1 MEGAEVAKSLR
12 ICTVCARAGSKG
24 FPGKNESIIQGYPLF
39 ALSLLQAKASGLFD
53 EIVFSSDSKQWL
65 EKATQYGAT
74 QVIDRASELASDQAG
89 KVPVICDAVQRVQTQ
104 LGKTFDWCVDLDV
117 TSPLR
122 TVEDIRQ
129 AVTLAES
136 KNTSNVITGTLAHR
150 SPYFN
155 LVEEQNGYVHV
166 SKGSNTVLRRQ
177 DAPVC
182 YDMNASIYVW
192 PVKTLLEKQRVFLE
206 QTRIYVMPEERS
218 RDIDSEL
225 DYKIVKFIAET
236 QKRFVNE
243 W

>member
-1 MEGAEVAKSLR
+1 MAQSL

-24 FPGKNESIIQGYPLF
+24 FPGKNESVIQGYPLF
-39 ALSLLQAKASGLFD
+39 ALSLMQAKATKLFD
-53 EIVFSSDSKQWL
+53 EIVFSSDSKKWL
-65 EKATQYGAT
+65 EMATEYGAT
-74 QVIDRASELASDQAG
+74 QVVLRDHDLASDQAG
-89 KVPVICDAVQRVQTQ
+89 KVPAICDAVEKTQ
-104 LGKTFDWCVDLDV
+104 AKTGRTFDWCVDLDV

-122 TVEDIRQ
+122 ALEDIQ
-129 AVTLAES
+129 GAVKLAQLDA
-136 KNTSNVITGTLAHR
+136 TSNVITGSLAHR

-155 LVEEQNGYVHV
+155 LVEQQQNGYVQV
-166 SKGSNTVLRRQ
+166 SKGDSGILRRQ
-177 DAPVC
+177 DAPLC

-192 PVKTLLEKQRVFLE
+192 PVKNLLKERRVFLG

-236 QKRFVNE
+236 QKRFLNE

>member
-1 MEGAEVAKSLR
+1 MAKAV

-24 FPGKNESIIQGYPLF
+24 FPGKNEAVIQGYPLF
-39 ALSLLQAKASGLFD
+39 AISLLQAKASGLFD
-53 EIVFSSDSKQWL
+53 EIVFSSDSPQWL
-65 EKATQYGAT
+65 EQATRYGAT
-74 QVIDRASELASDQAG
+74 QTVLRSSDLASDQAG
-89 KVPVICDAVQRVQTQ
+89 KVPVICDAVQKVQDK
-104 LGKTFDWCVDLDV
+104 LSRTFQWCVDLDV

-129 AVTLAES
+129 CVELAKS
-136 KNTSNVITGTLAHR
+136 KDTSNVITGSLAHR

-155 LVEEQNGYVHV
+155 LVEEQKNGYVQV
-166 SKGSNTVLRRQ
+166 SKAGSGILRRQ
-177 DAPVC
+177 DAPIC

-192 PVKTLLEKQRVFLE
+192 PVTTLLEKRQVFLE

-236 QKRFVNE
+236 QKRFIDE

>member
-1 MEGAEVAKSLR
+1 MAKSL
-12 ICTVCARAGSKG
+12 ICTVCARSGSKG
-24 FPGKNESIIQGYPLF
+24 FPGKNESVIQGYPLF
-39 ALSLLQAKASGLFD
+39 ALSLLQAKASGLFS
-53 EIVFSSDSKQWL
+53 EIVFSSDSGKWL
-65 EKATQYGAT
+65 EMAAKYGAT
-74 QVIDRASELASDQAG
+74 QTILRDKELASDQAG
-89 KVPVICDAVQRVQTQ
+89 KVPVICDAVQKIQQ
-104 LGKTFDWCVDLDV
+104 KLNKTFDWCVDLDV

-129 AVTLAES
+129 SVALAETAG
-136 KNTSNVITGTLAHR
+136 TSNVITGSVAHR

-155 LVEEQNGYVHV
+155 LVETAKDGYVQP
-166 SKGSNTVLRRQ
+166 SKGDSGVLRRQ
-177 DAPVC
+177 DAPEC

-192 PVKTLLEKQRVFLE
+192 PVKTLLEKQKVFLG

-236 QKRFVNE
+236 QKRFLNE